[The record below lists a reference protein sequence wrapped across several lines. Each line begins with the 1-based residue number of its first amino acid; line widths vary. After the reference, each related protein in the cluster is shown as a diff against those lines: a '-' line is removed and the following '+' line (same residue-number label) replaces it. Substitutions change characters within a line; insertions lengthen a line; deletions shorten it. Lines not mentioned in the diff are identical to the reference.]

1 LNASNAQNYMA
12 MGTVA
17 TAGRLA
23 TGAQAQAGANFR
35 TAITANPY
43 ANNVLQAPNI
53 SFG

>member
-1 LNASNAQNYMA
+1 MA

-17 TAGRLA
+17 TAGKLA

-35 TAITANPY
+35 TAITNNPY

-53 SFG
+53 NFG